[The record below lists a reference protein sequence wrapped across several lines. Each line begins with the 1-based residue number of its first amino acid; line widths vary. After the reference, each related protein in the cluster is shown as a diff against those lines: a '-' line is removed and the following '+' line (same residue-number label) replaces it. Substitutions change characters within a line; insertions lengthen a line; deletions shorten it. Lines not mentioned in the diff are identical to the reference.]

1 MDEQTLKEIRDFLKT
16 LGPSDREAFL
26 AQLSP
31 EHLEAIKYCWEI
43 WARPKQLLP
52 PFTKSTDKS
61 GTPFDLGINP
71 ITGEQNRW
79 DIWALIAG
87 RGFGK
92 SRVGS
97 EAVRALVCGETP
109 MSAGRYS
116 RIGLVG
122 ANEGD
127 VRDAM
132 IYEGILPAHPKDFR
146 PRYIKNEMKLLWP
159 NGATALIRYDTE
171 PERLRGN
178 NFDAIWVD
186 ELAKFKNM
194 AETWDQINFSTR
206 IGEHPIKIITTTPR
220 MEADKA
226 KLLMNIIEREKTY
239 VTRGSSYE
247 NAANLGDA
255 YIETLNE
262 NFANNRMG
270 RQEIDGE
277 IILEIKGALWNL
289 SMFENEDGQRVERPD
304 PLEIPQRI
312 VMGVDPSGSLGG
324 DECGIVIASKTQ
336 HDPSQYYVLHDGS
349 IKATPRVW
357 AEKVVQLYHRWKVD
371 KVVVERNFGGDMAL
385 EIIKSIDP
393 EISIKETH
401 SSRGKMIRAEPI
413 AALYEEG
420 LVHHV
425 SDVDSDLEGN
435 GTKNLAKLEDE
446 MISFTGKSNQKSPN
460 RLDAL
465 VFALQELKGKKTNM
479 KMIEKVRDLELVGF
493 YY

>member
-1 MDEQTLKEIRDFLKT
+1 M
-16 LGPSDREAFL
+16 
-26 AQLSP
+26 
-31 EHLEAIKYCWEI
+31 
-43 WARPKQLLP
+43 
-52 PFTKSTDKS
+52 
-61 GTPFDLGINP
+61 
-71 ITGEQNRW
+71 
-79 DIWALIAG
+79 
-87 RGFGK
+87 
-92 SRVGS
+92 GS
-97 EAVRALVCGETP
+97 EAVRALVCGDTP
-109 MSAGRYS
+109 LSAGRYS

-132 IYEGILPAHPKDFR
+132 IYEGILPAHHPDFR
-146 PRYIKNEMKLLWP
+146 PKYLKHEMKLIWR

-178 NFDAIWVD
+178 NFDAVWVD

-226 KLLMNIIEREKTY
+226 RLLMNIIERDKTY

-277 IILEIKGALWNL
+277 IILEIKGALWNTG
-289 SMFENEDGQRVERPD
+289 MFELKKERPD
-304 PLEIPQRI
+304 PREVPQRI

-324 DECGIVIASKTQ
+324 DDCGIVIAAKTLTS
-336 HDPSQYYVLHDGS
+336 PSEYYVLHDGS
-349 IKATPRVW
+349 FQATPRKW
-357 AEKVVQLYHRWKVD
+357 AERVVKLYHRWGVD
-371 KVVVERNFGGDMAL
+371 RVIVERNFGGDMAK
-385 EIIKSIDP
+385 EIIKNVDN

-413 AALYEEG
+413 AAMYEEG
-420 LVHHV
+420 LVYHTSDSRESIV
-425 SDVDSDLEGN
+425 SGIR
-435 GTKNLAKLEDE
+435 NLAALEDE
-446 MISFTGKSNQKSPN
+446 MISYTGSSKDKSPN

-465 VFALQELKGKKTNM
+465 VFALQELKGKSRSVSSLDKM
-479 KMIEKVRDLELVGF
+479 KNLELVG
-493 YY
+493 YYY